1 MLRAVSNEGILTL
14 DGKNYSLGGLDGQ
27 PEFGYTQYKWL
38 DRMEPFANSFRVID
52 FRISEIT
59 PRINWKSR
67 RWALEKKRNPSGKQL
82 TFLYRRAGRIERRKS
97 QTTLRPL

>member
-1 MLRAVSNEGILTL
+1 MTGENMLRAVSNEGILTL

-52 FRISEIT
+52 LEPCISCQ
-59 PRINWKSR
+59 PC
-67 RWALEKKRNPSGKQL
+67 LMPGKKE
-82 TFLYRRAGRIERRKS
+82 A
-97 QTTLRPL
+97 

>member
-1 MLRAVSNEGILTL
+1 MLRAVSNEGIFDV

-27 PEFGYTQYKWL
+27 PEFWL
-38 DRMEPFANSFRVID
+38 HPVQMARPMEPFANSFRVID

-67 RWALEKKRNPSGKQL
+67 RWALEKNG
-82 TFLYRRAGRIERRKS
+82 T
-97 QTTLRPL
+97 RPANS

>member
-1 MLRAVSNEGILTL
+1 MTGENMLRAVSNEGILTL

-52 FRISEIT
+52 FGFQKS
-59 PRINWKSR
+59 PRVLTGKVDDGHWK
-67 RWALEKKRNPSGKQL
+67 KNG
-82 TFLYRRAGRIERRKS
+82 T
-97 QTTLRPL
+97 RPANS

>member
-1 MLRAVSNEGILTL
+1 MTGENMLRAVSNEGILTL

-52 FRISEIT
+52 FRT
-59 PRINWKSR
+59 LGFHR
-67 RWALEKKRNPSGKQL
+67 RLWLGHS
-82 TFLYRRAGRIERRKS
+82 
-97 QTTLRPL
+97 